1 MSLVPPKGAG
11 IGTGVRLQM
20 SFHSMRDEKQILKG
34 LNGRAKGGAGSIQMR
49 ASQCRAQWAAEELS
63 NDSSQWGY

>member
-11 IGTGVRLQM
+11 ISTGVRLQM

-34 LNGRAKGGAGSIQMR
+34 LNGRAKGGAGSIGGGQVGVEHSR
-49 ASQCRAQWAAEELS
+49 QLRS
-63 NDSSQWGY
+63 